1 MKFSQVYLFSI
12 ILFGIILLYSY
23 YRLLNNSNSI
33 EIFWG
38 QIKGRLRTFYMISLF
53 IIIIAFILTLFYLM
67 FYSNLSEVEN
77 SKIFMALFGITIFS
91 LFWLPLSMLYV
102 EFNKNKNNN
111 KNFIQF
117 LIILTLFLVAFSAY
131 YFVIIFKNIKD
142 NSLYKKIVL
151 FGMSYLFFHVFFL
164 DFIFWDYFFFQ

>member
-1 MKFSQVYLFSI
+1 MKFDKLYLFII

-23 YRLLNNSNSI
+23 YRLLSNLNSI
-33 EIFWG
+33 ELFWG
-38 QIKGRLRTFYMISLF
+38 QIKGGLRTFYMISLF